1 MKLAISK
8 IGKNTPW
15 IWACLGSLIC
25 WLLTSIV
32 LSQLDFQSLLVNAAL
47 ASLLTIVSLG
57 QMFAMTS
64 GDGGIDLSIPYVIT
78 LSAFLS
84 FGIIQG
90 VESNLILGML
100 AVAGMGLL
108 IGFLNAIS
116 IITFKIPPI
125 IATMAIGFI
134 VNSGVLVYSSSFT
147 SNKTSAVLT
156 TIANGRF
163 LGIPIIIFFTIALIL
178 IVAFVFKKMSYGRA
192 ITAVGQNRLA
202 AFFAGINVNR
212 TIMIAY
218 MLSGLLAAVGGALIG
233 ARIDGA
239 FLEMGQSYLLQSVG
253 AVVIGGTLVSGGKA
267 SAVGTA
273 FGALMLTLM
282 VTLMVISRLPI
293 GVQYIIEG
301 IILILVLIIDK
312 PQTEND

>member
-1 MKLAISK
+1 MKLAINN

-25 WLLTSIV
+25 WLLTSLL
-32 LSQLDFQSLLVNAAL
+32 LSKLDFQSLLVNAAL

-64 GDGGIDLSIPYVIT
+64 GDGGIDLSIPYTIT

-90 VESNLILGML
+90 SESNLILGMSVV
-100 AVAGMGLL
+100 AVVGIV

-156 TIANGRF
+156 TIANGRL
-163 LGIPIIIFFTIALIL
+163 LGIPIIILFAIALIL
-178 IVAFVFKKMSYGRA
+178 IITFVFEKMSYGRA

-212 TIMIAY
+212 TIMLAY
-218 MLSGLLAAVGGALIG
+218 MISGLLAAVGGALIG

-239 FLEMGQSYLLQSVG
+239 FLEMGQSYMLQSVG

-267 SAVGTA
+267 STVGTA

-312 PQTEND
+312 PHTESD